1 MHMRLSQC
9 EREAIVDQAR
19 EIFGSQTKVYLF
31 GSRTD
36 DSRRG
41 GDIDL
46 YIVPV
51 NKDNLWRKE
60 VRLHTQLQLIL
71 GEQKID
77 IVVAID
83 SNRPI
88 EQVAQLEGIE
98 L

>member
-1 MHMRLSQC
+1 MHMRLSQF
-9 EREAIVDQAR
+9 ERDTIVDQAR

-31 GSRTD
+31 GSRAD

-60 VRLHTQLQLIL
+60 VRLHTQLQLLL

-77 IVVAID
+77 IVVAYD
-83 SNRPI
+83 KNRMI
-88 EQVAQLEGIE
+88 EKVALSTGIE

>member
-1 MHMRLSQC
+1 MRLSQF
-9 EREAIVDQAR
+9 ERDTIVTQAQ

-60 VRLHTQLQLIL
+60 VRLHTQLQLLL

-77 IVVAID
+77 IVVAYD
-83 SNRPI
+83 TNRMI
-88 EQVAQLEGIE
+88 EKVALSTGIE